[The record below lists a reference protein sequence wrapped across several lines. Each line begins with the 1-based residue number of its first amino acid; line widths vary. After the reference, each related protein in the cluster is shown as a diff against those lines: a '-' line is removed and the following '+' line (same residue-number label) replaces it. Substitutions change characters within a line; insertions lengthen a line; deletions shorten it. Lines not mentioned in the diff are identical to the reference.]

1 MQTKICSK
9 CKIEKKICDFY
20 TDKTK
25 VDGYYSSCKK
35 CKITYS
41 KTRLDENKSYLKL
54 WRTNNPDHN
63 KQFRE
68 KNPDYFKKY
77 YQNNKEVLS
86 LRVKKHYHE
95 NKEKNLEKFRN
106 LSKKYYH
113 NNREKRLEYRKG
125 YTKNNRNKLNEYIKN
140 KKINDPIYRLSHN
153 VRGRIY
159 TFIKNNNITKQNK
172 TFDIVGCSP
181 QFLKEY
187 LENQF
192 TEGMSWDN
200 HSQYGWHIDH
210 IIPLSSANTEE
221 EIYNLCHY
229 TNLQPLWAEE
239 NLRKSDKIL
248 N

>member
-9 CKIEKKICDFY
+9 CKTEKKICEFY

-25 VDGYYSSCKK
+25 IDGYYTSCKE

-41 KTRLDENKSYLKL
+41 KTRINENKTYLKL

-68 KNPDYFKKY
+68 KNPDYVKNY
-77 YQNNKEVLS
+77 YHENKEVLL

-95 NKEKNLEKFRN
+95 NKEKNSEKFRN

-113 NNREKRLEYRKG
+113 NNREKRLEYRKE
-125 YTKNNRNKLNEYIKN
+125 YNKNNRNKINEYIKC
-140 KKINDPIYRLSHN
+140 KKINNPIYRLSHN
-153 VRGRIY
+153 VRSRIN
-159 TFIKNNNITKQNK
+159 TFLKNNNITKQNK

-187 LENQF
+187 LKNQF
-192 TEGMSWDN
+192 KEGMTWDN
-200 HSQYGWHIDH
+200 YGKNGWHVDH

-221 EIYNLCHY
+221 EIYNLSHY

-239 NLRKSDKIL
+239 NLSKGNKIL
-248 N
+248 